1 MSVKVCKLITGE
13 DIIADVEVD
22 QNGYTFNNP
31 ALIVVQQTQDGRV
44 GAAFAPFAPYAKD
57 NKVRIYKNYV
67 IGEMEIDVKLINE
80 YNRIFGSGIMIASA
94 NEMPSSQIIS

>member
-1 MSVKVCKLITGE
+1 MSVKVVRLVSGE
-13 DIIADVEVD
+13 DVIADVEID
-22 QNGYTFNNP
+22 HNGYMLSNP

-57 NKVRIYKNYV
+57 GKVRIFKSFV
-67 IGEMEIDVKLINE
+67 AGEMELDVKLINE

-94 NEMPSSQIIS
+94 NEIPNSIVQ

>member
-1 MSVKVCKLITGE
+1 MSVRVCRLVSGE

-22 QNGYTFNNP
+22 HIGYMLTNP
-31 ALIVVQQTQDGRV
+31 AQIVVQQAQDGRV

-57 NKVRIYKNYV
+57 NKVRIFKAFV
-67 IGEMEIDVKLINE
+67 AGEMELDVKLINE

-94 NEMPSSQIIS
+94 DDIPRSIVQ

>member
-1 MSVKVCKLITGE
+1 MSVKVVRLVSGE
-13 DIIADVEVD
+13 DVIADVDVD
-22 QNGYTFNNP
+22 HNGYMLSNP

-57 NKVRIYKNYV
+57 GKVRIFKSSV
-67 IGEMEIDVKLINE
+67 AGEMELDVKLINE

-94 NEMPSSQIIS
+94 NEIPNSIVQ

>member
-22 QNGYTFNNP
+22 QHGYTFTNP
-31 ALIVVQQTQDGRV
+31 AQIVVQQTQDGRV
-44 GAAFAPFAPYAKD
+44 GAAIAPFAPYAKD
-57 NKVRIYKNYV
+57 SKVRISNAGV

-80 YNRIFGSGIMIASA
+80 YNRIFGSGIMIAGA
-94 NEMPSSQIIS
+94 DEIPQ